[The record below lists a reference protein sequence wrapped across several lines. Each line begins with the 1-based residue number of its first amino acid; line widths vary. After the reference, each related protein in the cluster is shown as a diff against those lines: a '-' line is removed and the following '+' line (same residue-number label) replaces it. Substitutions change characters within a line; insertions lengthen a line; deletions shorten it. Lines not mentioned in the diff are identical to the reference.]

1 MHTCTHIHIT
11 QAYIHTAHTY
21 SRKHNSST
29 HWHTC
34 SVCCFRGPTC
44 DWFAFKLNGTT
55 VLRRCALHLPQSWQH
70 QRDERSSNQLSSFR
84 RSRSV
89 QLHCSDKR
97 GPIVPLHDTRLH
109 YTDREYWKTDLGQLT
124 GETKAGI
131 HSIASVVRP
140 SARSDRPINDRKAR
154 GVPTRHSDPPSN
166 SDPLA
171 LPINPLDHLHSV
183 AEWSHFRF
191 SPDESTIEYDWFRFT
206 YLL

>member
-1 MHTCTHIHIT
+1 MFGVLF
-11 QAYIHTAHTY
+11 
-21 SRKHNSST
+21 SRSDMRLIRFQIERYNGPEALRFTSST
-29 HWHTC
+29 VLTA
-34 SVCCFRGPTC
+34 STRRKILEP
-44 DWFAFKLNGTT
+44 AFI
-55 VLRRCALHLPQSWQH
+55 
-70 QRDERSSNQLSSFR
+70 FR

-183 AEWSHFRF
+183 AE
-191 SPDESTIEYDWFRFT
+191 
-206 YLL
+206 